1 MKTMYIII
9 IVTSIFIISGIILS
23 IYLFN
28 SNKSPSKPSLI
39 NTSPQ
44 KKTQVNT
51 PVILSL
57 STSSIQS
64 AMEPPIEPPVEP
76 PIEQPPRFV
85 ISGITANKPTTE
97 LILGI
102 GTNNHLYKRTKMD
115 SAWELVSNTCCI
127 KSITQLKDLSFL
139 AVGTNDNRLYT
150 KTNLTASWVYLMD
163 NNISINSVVQ
173 LQDGTILAVGSVTEN
188 LSYNRNYLYT
198 KSKITDQW
206 VQSYPCDWCNGG
218 YGMACLHYNI
228 NVTQLNNGTIL
239 CTGGDIGA
247 SLYTKKTLTSPWV
260 NVSYTCGVS
269 TCYFRSITSLQN
281 GYLLGV
287 GTSSVGNDI
296 NTRLYSNRL
305 YINDN
310 TKMSSWE
317 YINNSDFGITYLAT
331 VYIPK

>member
-1 MKTMYIII
+1 MKTIYIII
-9 IVTSIFIISGIILS
+9 TVTSIFIISGIILS

-39 NTSPQ
+39 NTSPTIASPQ

-51 PVILSL
+51 QVVPSL
-57 STSSIQS
+57 STSQISSDMTKPVAQ
-64 AMEPPIEPPVEP
+64 PIEPPHK
-76 PIEQPPRFV
+76 FV
-85 ISGITANKPTTE
+85 ISGITANVPTTE

-102 GTNNHLYKRTKMD
+102 GTNNNLYQRTKMD

-139 AVGTNDNRLYT
+139 AVGTDNKLYT

-163 NNISINSVVQ
+163 NNININSVVQ
-173 LQDGTILAVGSVTEN
+173 LQDRTILAVGSVTEN
-188 LSYNRNYLYT
+188 SSYNRNYLYT
-198 KSKITDQW
+198 KNKITDQW

-287 GTSSVGNDI
+287 GTSSVGVNI

-305 YINDN
+305 YVNDN

-317 YINNSDFGITYLAT
+317 YINYSDFGIIYLAT